1 MFSTLQFW
9 WEKLISFFMNY
20 LITIYQ
26 KFVLPYSTKYT
37 TRDLELKFFYSLFRK
52 SLVIFTDN
60 KLLLFYFSN
69 STNIKDKLHKL
80 LATTLW
86 SITCKKQGI
95 AVFNIFLE
103 YKNTH
108 IVFFYISFCAY
119 TSGVAFLEPICKSG
133 PSWSNLGSVD
143 DMELCIR
150 NRR

>member
-86 SITCKKQGI
+86 SIMCKKQGI

-108 IVFFYISFCAY
+108 IVFFLYFILCLY
-119 TSGVAFLEPICKSG
+119 Q
-133 PSWSNLGSVD
+133 WGSIPGTY
-143 DMELCIR
+143 L
-150 NRR
+150 